1 MAKAWRIH
9 IDGIVQGVGFR
20 PFVYKLAQEYGIH
33 GWVNNA
39 SDGVDIHAQG
49 ERVEEFY
56 QDLRLKKP
64 PLAFILGMSQK
75 EVSLENYPDFKIMAS
90 RKVDK
95 NDVLI
100 SPDVAVCPDCVREM
114 FDPSDRRYLYPF
126 INCTNCGP
134 RYSIICDRPY
144 DRSKTTMQEFEM
156 CPQCRQEYENP
167 LDRRFHAQPVAC
179 GVCGPKLQLV
189 DDQGGEISGQG
200 IGLKLL
206 AEGAILAVKGIGGFH
221 LVCDAYHEE
230 AVQRLRRVKERG
242 AKPFA
247 LMARDIETAAKEV
260 EIAPLEE
267 ELLRSPSAP
276 IVLLTRN
283 RSVESRISGAVAPGL
298 HTLGIMLPYT
308 PVHHL
313 LCAEGFDFLVM
324 TSANLSGQPLIYKNE
339 TALSELKGIADYF
352 LLNDREIYHPCD
364 DSVIQVIGGK
374 PAFMRRARG
383 YVPLPLILKEE
394 IDGSI
399 VGLGAEMKNAFCLAA
414 GKMAFMS
421 QYIGD
426 MHGYENFERFKSELH
441 SYQKVANIFPDKTAY
456 DLHPEYATSKL
467 AKAMAYPKCAVQ
479 HHHAHH
485 VAVMGEYGLHHPL
498 MGLICDGTGY
508 GADGKIWGFEYI
520 YGDAGQYV
528 RQGRLEYLPLPGG
541 DAASKYPLRI
551 AYAYLQSVLSKEE
564 WLLTENLW
572 QELSMQERNILDSQL
587 KTGFQVFETSS
598 AGRLFDAVSGILGIC
613 TEVTYEGQAA
623 IELESRATVWSEELK
638 DCKGTQGG
646 FDLWLGHFRMEAA
659 NRIKRTADILQKVR
673 HNTQED
679 AIEQATQA
687 SNEKTKLQD
696 SRAKEK
702 LTQKDFQEKKDL
714 NTLVKTYN
722 DAISTNAPIFY
733 SITLEVSSEVVG
745 IKIGRLLRELI
756 GDIAAGLDHGEIAY
770 KFHYSLACAML
781 ETALLLG
788 LERKEMVISGG
799 VFQNKLLTEILFEL
813 AGAAGISLY
822 YPRFLPPGDGGLAL
836 GQILVANEMLKEME
850 N

>member
-1 MAKAWRIH
+1 LGKAWRIH
-9 IDGIVQGVGFR
+9 IDGIIQGVGFR
-20 PFVYKLAQEYGIH
+20 PFVYKLAQEYGIK

-56 QDLRLKKP
+56 QDLRVKKP

-75 EVSLENYPDFKIMAS
+75 EVSLENYPDFKIVAS

-114 FDPSDRRYLYPF
+114 MDPADRRYLYPF

-134 RYSIICDRPY
+134 RYSIIYDRPY
-144 DRSKTTMQEFEM
+144 DRSKTTMKEFEM
-156 CPQCRQEYENP
+156 CPQCHQEYENP
-167 LDRRFHAQPVAC
+167 LDRRFHAQPIAC
-179 GVCGPKLQLV
+179 SVCGPKLQLV
-189 DDQGGEISGQG
+189 DDQGREITGQG

-206 AEGAILAVKGIGGFH
+206 AEGAIMAVKGIGGFH
-221 LVCDAYHEE
+221 LVCDVYHEE
-230 AVQRLRRVKERG
+230 AVQRLRSVKERG

-247 LMARDIETAAKEV
+247 LMARNVQTAAKEV
-260 EIAPLEE
+260 EISPLEE
-267 ELLRSPSAP
+267 ELLLSPSAP
-276 IVLLTRN
+276 IVLLTRI
-283 RSVESRISGAVAPGL
+283 RSAESKISGAVAPGL

-313 LCAEGFDFLVM
+313 LFAEGFDFLVM

-339 TALSELKGIADYF
+339 VALSELKGIADYF

-394 IDGSI
+394 INGSI
-399 VGLGAEMKNAFCLAA
+399 IGLGAEMKNAFCLAA

-426 MHGYENFERFKSELH
+426 MHGYENFERFKSELQ
-441 SYQKVANIFPDKTAY
+441 SYQKAANIFPDKVAY
-456 DLHPEYATSKL
+456 DLHPEYATTKL
-467 AKAMAYPKCAVQ
+467 AKAMAYPKYAVQ

-485 VAVMGEYGLHHPL
+485 VGVMGEYGLHHPI

-520 YGDAGQYV
+520 YGDAAQYV
-528 RQGRLEYLPLPGG
+528 RKGQLEYLPLPGG
-541 DAASKYPLRI
+541 DAGSKYPLRI

-572 QELSMQERNILDSQL
+572 QKLTAQERNILDSQL
-587 KTGFQVFETSS
+587 KSGFQIFETSS
-598 AGRLFDAVSGILGIC
+598 AGRLFDAVSGILDIC

-623 IELESRATVWSEELK
+623 IELESRATVWFEELK
-638 DCKGTQGG
+638 CHQGTQAEP
-646 FDLWLGHFRMEAA
+646 DLKLGNFGQEAG
-659 NRIKRTADILQKVR
+659 NRINRTIEILEKTNHNNQEHVIDI
-673 HNTQED
+673 
-679 AIEQATQA
+679 ATQA
-687 SNEKTKLQD
+687 WDGNTDRKG
-696 SRAKEK
+696 SRANEK
-702 LTQKDFQEKKDL
+702 LTEKDFKEKDL
-714 NTLVKTYN
+714 NDLVKEYN
-722 DAISTNAPIFY
+722 SAICNNEPILY
-733 SITLEVSSEVVG
+733 SIILEVNSEVVQ

-756 GDIAAGLDHGEIAY
+756 DDILTGMDHGEIAY

-781 ETALLLG
+781 ETALILG
-788 LERKEMVISGG
+788 LEQKEMVVGGG
-799 VFQNKLLTEILFEL
+799 VFQNKLLTEILFKL
-813 AGAAGISLY
+813 ARTAGITLY

-836 GQILVANEMLKEME
+836 GQILVANEVLKGK
-850 N
+850 